1 MQAPQNTSPL
11 NKLFHLLGIEK
22 KEISYIFIY
31 AVMAGLITLALP
43 LGIQS
48 LIGFVSSG
56 QVSTSVI
63 VLIFFIL
70 VALVLAGGL
79 QIMQLYLVEHIRQ
92 RLYARTAFE
101 FANRIP
107 NMRMESVFNRY
118 PAELANR
125 FFDVISLQKGL
136 TKLLTDFSSALL
148 QILFGLILLSFYHP
162 YFIVFS
168 IFLIGTLAAVLWLT
182 GPLGLKTSLT
192 ASKYKYKTASWLQE
206 LAHSLRT
213 FKLAGYTDLP
223 LSKADQHVS
232 SYLQARKS
240 HFRVLVTQY
249 MSFVGF
255 KAFIISGLLIL
266 GTVLLINKEINIG
279 QFVASEIIM
288 ILIMSAVE
296 KILVKLDTV
305 YDVLTSLEKIEQV
318 REVELE
324 KTNKLRVEELPQQ
337 EGFSLQVK
345 NLTYQ
350 YPDQRKPVLQGLNL
364 NVAPGEKVAICGE
377 NSSGKTTFINLLLG
391 FLHGY
396 EGVIAYNKMSL
407 RDLHRDSLHNYLGN
421 DSQETLFDGTI
432 LENVQMGRKST
443 SLPDVLWALEVVGLT
458 EFVQNQPEGL
468 ETPLVGGELWLSDSV
483 VQRLIVARVIAKK
496 PRLLILGDFLRRVD
510 RKEKKRIL
518 SRITSAEFDCTIV
531 FFSNDPDVMHTC
543 DRHLIMKDGRLTEV
557 SLSSKEFKDLL
568 SPELNS

>member
-1 MQAPQNTSPL
+1 MEETRKTNSLGKFTR
-11 NKLFHLLGIEK
+11 LLMIER
-22 KEISYIFIY
+22 KEISYILVY

-63 VLIFFIL
+63 VLIFFIM

-101 FANRIP
+101 FAARIP
-107 NMRMESVFNRY
+107 SMRLESVFNRY
-118 PAELANR
+118 PAELSNR

-136 TKLLTDFSSALL
+136 TKLLTDFPAALL
-148 QILFGLILLSFYHP
+148 QIMFGLILLSFYHP
-162 YFIVFS
+162 YFILFS
-168 IFLIGTLAAVLWLT
+168 LFLISSLSLVIWLT
-182 GPLGLKTSLT
+182 GPQGLNTSLT

-213 FKLAGYTDLP
+213 FKLAGYSDLP
-223 LSKADQHVS
+223 LSKTDQHVTN
-232 SYLQARKS
+232 YLQARKS

-249 MSFVGF
+249 LSFVGF
-255 KAFIISGLLIL
+255 KALIISGLLIL
-266 GTVLLINKEINIG
+266 GTVLLINQEINLG

-324 KTNKLRVEELPQQ
+324 KNNKLKVEDLPRV

-345 NLTYQ
+345 NLSYQ
-350 YPDQRKPVLQGLNL
+350 YPDKRKPLFQGLNL
-364 NVAPGEKVAICGE
+364 SVAPGEKVGICGE

-391 FLHGY
+391 FLHSY
-396 EGVIAYNKMSL
+396 EGVIAYNKVAL

-432 LENVQMGRKST
+432 LENVQMGRSSS
-443 SLPDVLWALEVVGLT
+443 SLPDVLWALEVAGLT
-458 EFVQNQPEGL
+458 EHVQNLPEGL
-468 ETPLVGGELWLSDSV
+468 ETQLTGGSLWLSESLT
-483 VQRLIVARVIAKK
+483 QRLILARVIAKK
-496 PRLLILGDFLRRVD
+496 PRLLILSDFLRRVD

-518 SRITSAEFDCTIV
+518 NQITSAEFDCTIL
-531 FFSNDPDVMHTC
+531 FFSNDPDVLHTC
-543 DRHLIMKDGRLTEV
+543 DRHLLMKNGQLEEISLDGINLENNLTLET
-557 SLSSKEFKDLL
+557 
-568 SPELNS
+568 N